1 MRMAPPSSGDLSK
14 YDNIMRALIIED
26 EPRLLEQ
33 LESAL
38 QQEGYITDTA
48 NNGDDGMWLASEYP
62 ADIAII
68 DIGLP
73 GQDGLSIIKELRK
86 NERDFPVLILTARD
100 RWQDKVIGLEAG
112 ADDYLT
118 KPFQMEELLAR
129 VQALIRRTG
138 RWSTTT
144 LQSGPIKLNT
154 TDKLVTKDDD
164 DVALTAYEYRLLEY
178 LMVHAGEVISKTKLT
193 EHIYAEDDERDS
205 NVIEVFVRRLRKKL
219 DPDGSLKP
227 IQTQR
232 GQGYRWALART
243 G

>member
-1 MRMAPPSSGDLSK
+1 
-14 YDNIMRALIIED
+14 MRALIIED

-38 QQEGYITDTA
+38 QQQGYITDTA
-48 NNGDDGMWLASEYP
+48 DNGEDGMWLASEYP

-154 TDKLVTKDDD
+154 TGKLVTKDDND
-164 DVALTAYEYRLLEY
+164 IALTAYEYRLLEY

>member
-1 MRMAPPSSGDLSK
+1 
-14 YDNIMRALIIED
+14 MRALIIED
-26 EPRLLEQ
+26 EPQLLEQ

-38 QQEGYITDTA
+38 QQHGYITDTA
-48 NNGDDGMWLASEYP
+48 NNGDDGLWLASEYP
-62 ADIAII
+62 ADVAII

-73 GQDGLSIIKELRK
+73 GQDGLSIIKELRRK
-86 NERDFPVLILTARD
+86 ERDFPVLILTARD

-154 TDKLVTKDDD
+154 TEKLVTKDNDD
-164 DVALTAYEYRLLEY
+164 ISLTAYEYRLLEY
-178 LMVHAGEVISKTKLT
+178 LMVHAGEVISKTQLT
-193 EHIYAEDDERDS
+193 EHIYSEDDERDS

>member
-205 NVIEVFVRRLRKKL
+205 NVIEVFIRRLRKKL

>member
-1 MRMAPPSSGDLSK
+1 
-14 YDNIMRALIIED
+14 MRALIIED
-26 EPRLLEQ
+26 EPQLREQ

-38 QQEGYITDTA
+38 QEQGYITDSA
-48 NNGDDGMWLASEYP
+48 DNGIDGLWLAKEFP

-68 DIGLP
+68 DLGLP
-73 GQDGLSIIKELRK
+73 GQDGLEVIRQLRAHQ
-86 NERDFPVLILTARD
+86 RDYPVLILTARD
-100 RWQDKVIGLEAG
+100 TWQDKVAGLETG

-138 RWSTTT
+138 RWSTVT
-144 LQSGPIKLNT
+144 LQSGPISINT
-154 TDKLVTKDDD
+154 TEKTVSNNDQSVG
-164 DVALTAYEYRLLEY
+164 LTTYEYRLLEY
-178 LMVHAGEVISKTKLT
+178 LMVHAGEVISKSKLS

-205 NVIEVFVRRLRKKL
+205 NVIEVFIRRLRKKL
-219 DPDGSLKP
+219 DPEGTLKP

>member
-1 MRMAPPSSGDLSK
+1 
-14 YDNIMRALIIED
+14 MRALIIED

-38 QQEGYITDTA
+38 QQQGYITDTA
-48 NNGDDGMWLASEYP
+48 NNGEDGLWLASEYP

-73 GQDGLSIIKELRK
+73 GQDGLSIIKELRN

-129 VQALIRRTG
+129 IQALIRRTG

-164 DVALTAYEYRLLEY
+164 DIALTAYEYRLLEY